1 MSKNTPGR
9 RLIAAVKARITRVR
23 IVWLESELR
32 AVEHDVQATTAEIAD
47 YEFCGQPHTA
57 DGLRAHLRQRNF
69 QAACLRAEIHQ
80 LKENLQ

>member
-1 MSKNTPGR
+1 MSKSKPGR

-23 IVWLESELR
+23 IVWLEWELR
-32 AVEHDVQATTAEIAD
+32 ATEHDINATTAEIAD
-47 YEFCGQPHTA
+47 YEFCRQPDTA
-57 DGLRAHLRQRNF
+57 AGLRTHMRQRNF